1 MKTPGGLYIIRENE
15 SLPEKKGAG
24 RVDFVE
30 IHWYPG
36 HMTKAKR
43 QIAEKLKLINVAVI
57 AVDARAPLSTLSP
70 DLKEQLSGKACIV
83 LLNKSDLADPEQ
95 TRKWTEYYK
104 RQFGHALS
112 FSATKDK
119 PGRLVTAIR
128 EAAAPVVQRYA
139 AKGVRKTV
147 RVLIAGIPNVGKSAI
162 INRLVGQKSAKEGD
176 KPGVT
181 RGLQW
186 VRLSDTLELLDSPGL
201 LWPKIE
207 PPETAE
213 RIAALGSLRSEVVDE
228 VALAQKLIGMLADA
242 APGAMKAR
250 YGVEEGSDE
259 RKALEDICRKRGFL
273 LKQGEID
280 DQRGARALLDEF
292 RGGKLG
298 RITLER
304 CDGVADGTSVERE

>member
-1 MKTPGGLYIIRENE
+1 M
-15 SLPEKKGAG
+15 
-24 RVDFVE
+24 E

-36 HMTKAKR
+36 HMAKAKR
-43 QIAEKLKLINVAVI
+43 KIAEKLKLISVAVI

-70 DLKEQLSGKACIV
+70 DLKEQLSGKACII

-95 TRKWTEYYK
+95 TKKWTEYYK
-104 RQFGHALS
+104 RQFGHAMS

-119 PGRLVTAIR
+119 PGKLVSAIR
-128 EAAAPVVQRYA
+128 EAAAPVVKRYA
-139 AKGVRKTV
+139 EKGARKTV

-207 PPETAE
+207 PPDAAE
-213 RIAALGSLRSEVVDE
+213 RIAALGSLRSEVLDE
-228 VALAQKLIGMLADA
+228 VALAGKLVALLRQA
-242 APGAMKAR
+242 APGALKAR
-250 YGVEEGSDE
+250 YGVEEDLDE
-259 RKALEDICRKRGFL
+259 RRVLEDICRKRGFL

-280 DQRGARALLDEF
+280 DQRGARALLDEY

-304 CDGVADGTSVERE
+304 CGDEAQRSTGDGTPDGDDRV

>member
-1 MKTPGGLYIIRENE
+1 MQ
-15 SLPEKKGAG
+15 
-24 RVDFVE
+24 

-36 HMTKAKR
+36 HMAKAKR
-43 QIAEKLKLINVAVI
+43 QIEEKLKLISVAVI

-70 DLKEQLSGKACIV
+70 DLTAQLSGKSCII

-95 TRKWTEYYK
+95 TRLWNAYYK
-104 RQFGHALS
+104 RRFGNALA
-112 FSATKDK
+112 FSAIKDK
-119 PGRLVTAIR
+119 PAKLLAAIR
-128 EAAAPVVQRYA
+128 EAAAPIVQRYA
-139 AKGVRKTV
+139 AKGMRKTV

-201 LWPKIE
+201 LWPKLE
-207 PPETAE
+207 PPEAAE
-213 RIAALGSLRSEVVDE
+213 RIAALGSLRSEVIDE
-228 VALAQKLIGMLADA
+228 VVLAEKLIGMLREA
-242 APGAMKAR
+242 APGAVAAR
-250 YGVEEGSDE
+250 YGVEEGPDARRVFE
-259 RKALEDICRKRGFL
+259 QICQKRGFL
-273 LKQGEID
+273 RRQGEID
-280 DQRGARALLDEF
+280 DQRGAQVLLDEF

-304 CDGVADGTSVERE
+304 CDSDDGESAGSGGNEAQ